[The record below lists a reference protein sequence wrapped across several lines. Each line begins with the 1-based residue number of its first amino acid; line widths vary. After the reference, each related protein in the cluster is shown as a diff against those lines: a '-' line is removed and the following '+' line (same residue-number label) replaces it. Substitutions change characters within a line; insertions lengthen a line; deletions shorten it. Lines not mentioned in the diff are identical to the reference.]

1 MHKIK
6 LGLAAMRDF
15 LDRVGHPEEALRFVH
30 VAGTNG
36 KGSVCA
42 ALAEILHRAGYRIGV
57 FTSPH
62 LSSVRERFRIG
73 PTPISEE
80 EFARLGAQIMT
91 VLGPERITY
100 FEFTTALALL
110 WFAETGVDLV
120 VLETGMGGRLDA
132 TNVVHPDVAV
142 ITSISM
148 DHEAYLG
155 NTLVQIAREKA
166 GIIKSGVPVVSGG
179 IHPEAAEVIAARARE
194 LDAPL
199 FVLGQN
205 FDYQRI
211 PDGTWCWQ
219 CGTGLAGRD
228 ISGLRSSRPSLAQQ
242 ENDSLALAALALL
255 ARRGFSVSPDHIRQ
269 GLAAVSWPGRMEYFE
284 QHAAR
289 QKEGI
294 DSGGV
299 VQRFLLDG
307 AHNPAGVKNL
317 AESLRENFHYRRLIA
332 VWGSMV
338 DKDLAATLGYIVP
351 LVDLLV
357 ITQPDGE
364 RAATPVHVREFLP
377 EADRNRARLCPDVAE
392 ALAMARSH
400 AGSEDLI
407 LVSGSLYLLGA
418 VRAMLLGELV

>member
-15 LDRVGHPEEALRFVH
+15 LDQVGHPEEVLRFVH

-42 ALAEILHRAGYRIGV
+42 ALAEILHRAGYRVGV

-110 WFAETGVDLV
+110 WFAEAGVDLV

-132 TNVVHPDVAV
+132 TNVVQPEVAV

-166 GIIKSGVPVVSGG
+166 GIIKNGVPVVSGG

-194 LDAPL
+194 VDAP
-199 FVLGQN
+199 
-205 FDYQRI
+205 
-211 PDGTWCWQ
+211 
-219 CGTGLAGRD
+219 
-228 ISGLRSSRPSLAQQ
+228 
-242 ENDSLALAALALL
+242 
-255 ARRGFSVSPDHIRQ
+255 
-269 GLAAVSWPGRMEYFE
+269 
-284 QHAAR
+284 
-289 QKEGI
+289 
-294 DSGGV
+294 
-299 VQRFLLDG
+299 
-307 AHNPAGVKNL
+307 
-317 AESLRENFHYRRLIA
+317 
-332 VWGSMV
+332 
-338 DKDLAATLGYIVP
+338 
-351 LVDLLV
+351 
-357 ITQPDGE
+357 
-364 RAATPVHVREFLP
+364 
-377 EADRNRARLCPDVAE
+377 
-392 ALAMARSH
+392 
-400 AGSEDLI
+400 
-407 LVSGSLYLLGA
+407 
-418 VRAMLLGELV
+418 